1 MDEPVKRLRILA
13 GPNGSG
19 KTSVY
24 HTLLKNGHPDFGILV
39 NADDIEYLLRTKG
52 ILSFQDYSIETGE
65 EELKSALTTFKQNR
79 STRVER
85 NDFAVVDNFLA
96 FSNKQSLDSYFA
108 QFLAEFLRDRM
119 LRDGIKTITIET
131 VMSHPS
137 KLEVMKNAREL
148 GYRVYLYF
156 ITTIDSAINIGRVQA
171 RTEKGGHYVP
181 EERIISRYSNALNN
195 LYQAVKL
202 SDRAFLIDNSG
213 QVHELI
219 AEYNRAINRLDIYS
233 EEIPEWLQ
241 KYFLD
246 KDQ

>member
-1 MDEPVKRLRILA
+1 
-13 GPNGSG
+13 
-19 KTSVY
+19 
-24 HTLLKNGHPDFGILV
+24 
-39 NADDIEYLLRTKG
+39 
-52 ILSFQDYSIETGE
+52 
-65 EELKSALTTFKQNR
+65 
-79 STRVER
+79 
-85 NDFAVVDNFLA
+85 
-96 FSNKQSLDSYFA
+96 
-108 QFLAEFLRDRM
+108 M

-171 RTEKGGHYVP
+171 RTEKGGHNVP
-181 EERIISRYSNALNN
+181 EELIISRYNKALNN

-246 KDQ
+246 KDK